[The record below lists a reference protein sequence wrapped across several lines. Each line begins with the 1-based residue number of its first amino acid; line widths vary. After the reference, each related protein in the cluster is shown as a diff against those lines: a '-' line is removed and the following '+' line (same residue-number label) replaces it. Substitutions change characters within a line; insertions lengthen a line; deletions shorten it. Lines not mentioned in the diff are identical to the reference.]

1 MTKTEKDIIDEKVE
15 DITEMVEDTINIADE
30 VVDVLEDL
38 GLVEGG
44 KYDRLVALLQKN
56 KKYVL
61 AAVGLLVV
69 AFYALT

>member
-1 MTKTEKDIIDEKVE
+1 MARKTKKDIDEKIE
-15 DITEMVEDTINIADE
+15 DITDMAEDTINVTDE

-38 GLVEGG
+38 GLIKGG

-61 AAVGLLVV
+61 AAVGLLAA

>member
-1 MTKTEKDIIDEKVE
+1 MARKTKKDIDEKVE
-15 DITEMVEDTINIADE
+15 DITEMVEDTINVADE
-30 VVDVLEDL
+30 VVDVLEEL

-69 AFYALT
+69 TFYALI